1 MSDLPMTH
9 VWGIH
14 EAVISIGASPGVSL
28 ISGGDRADGAGKNA
42 LHGNKER
49 SCH

>member
-14 EAVISIGASPGVSL
+14 ESVISTGASPGVVL
-28 ISGGDRADGAGKNA
+28 ISEGDGADAGKNA
-42 LHGNKER
+42 LHSDEVG
-49 SCH
+49 SCC